1 MTEDGLDLQCV
12 RPIQHLQS
20 STASP
25 EQIEFG
31 SEITEVTD
39 LNWREENAHSMI
51 IVCMAG
57 KTRKAAKMMPGLEV

>member
-12 RPIQHLQS
+12 LPILHSYDTTNNSQ
-20 STASP
+20 
-25 EQIEFG
+25 QIKFG

-39 LNWREENAHSMI
+39 LNWRDEEAHSMI

-57 KTRKAAKMMPGLEV
+57 KKWKIE

>member
-12 RPIQHLQS
+12 LPIQRLS
-20 STASP
+20 NSTDDSQP
-25 EQIEFG
+25 IEFG

-39 LNWREENAHSMI
+39 LNWRDEQAHSMI

-57 KTRKAAKMMPGLEV
+57 KIPRERTTLKLC